1 MIIKYGKGVRRR
13 PAARRT
19 HRTVRVQIIIHVNRT
34 KKLITSESCVL
45 VIDGLLFCFGFC
57 NSGCLSSHEKPED
70 SSQSQDVRSAGD
82 QTTDAKNSP
91 SSGGSIQGWWL

>member
-70 SSQSQDVRSAGD
+70 SSQSQVRSAGD